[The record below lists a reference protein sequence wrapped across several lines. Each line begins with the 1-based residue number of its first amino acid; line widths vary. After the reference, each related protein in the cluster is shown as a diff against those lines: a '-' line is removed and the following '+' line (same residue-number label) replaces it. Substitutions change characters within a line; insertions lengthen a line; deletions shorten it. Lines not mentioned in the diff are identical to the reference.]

1 MNIMVAAAGTAGH
14 INPALS
20 IANKLKKEYEK
31 KNEKIKILF
40 IGTTYGL
47 ENELVPNAGYEL
59 KQIEA
64 YGMKKNIDF
73 ENFKNIIKTFLSIL
87 KVRKIIKEFNPD
99 VVIGTGG
106 FVCVPTM
113 FAAKSMNKKI
123 VLHESNAYPGLAV
136 RLFDKKADKILL
148 GLERAK
154 TYFKK
159 KTNLKYVGNPST
171 VEKKEYN
178 KEEKNKILTELG
190 LSSEKRTILVFG
202 GSQGAQKINDAVC
215 DLVIENI
222 KNQKDDYQ
230 LIWATGKKQFDR
242 YKEKLS
248 KENIDIENIKNVKV
262 LSYIYNMNEILNVS
276 DLAVVRAGAMTITE
290 LSVVGLPAIF
300 IPLPNRKANRQEEN
314 AKVFEIN
321 NAGYIIKNEDI
332 TKETLKE
339 KLELVLED
347 KEKLKIM
354 KENANKLAPG
364 DVLEDIYREIMK
376 IV

>member
-1 MNIMVAAAGTAGH
+1 MNIMIAAAGTAGH

-113 FAAKSMNKKI
+113 FAAKSRNKKI

-248 KENIDIENIKNVKV
+248 KEKIDIENIKNVKV

>member
-1 MNIMVAAAGTAGH
+1 MNIMIAAAGTAGH

-20 IANKLKKEYEK
+20 IANKFKKEYEK

-136 RLFDKKADKILL
+136 SLFDKKADKI
-148 GLERAK
+148 
-154 TYFKK
+154 F
-159 KTNLKYVGNPST
+159 
-171 VEKKEYN
+171 
-178 KEEKNKILTELG
+178 
-190 LSSEKRTILVFG
+190 
-202 GSQGAQKINDAVC
+202 
-215 DLVIENI
+215 
-222 KNQKDDYQ
+222 
-230 LIWATGKKQFDR
+230 
-242 YKEKLS
+242 
-248 KENIDIENIKNVKV
+248 
-262 LSYIYNMNEILNVS
+262 
-276 DLAVVRAGAMTITE
+276 
-290 LSVVGLPAIF
+290 
-300 IPLPNRKANRQEEN
+300 
-314 AKVFEIN
+314 
-321 NAGYIIKNEDI
+321 
-332 TKETLKE
+332 
-339 KLELVLED
+339 
-347 KEKLKIM
+347 
-354 KENANKLAPG
+354 
-364 DVLEDIYREIMK
+364 
-376 IV
+376 

>member
-1 MNIMVAAAGTAGH
+1 MNIMIAAAGTAGH

-178 KEEKNKILTELG
+178 KEEKLKILTELG

-347 KEKLKIM
+347 KEK
-354 KENANKLAPG
+354 
-364 DVLEDIYREIMK
+364 
-376 IV
+376 